1 MTISKIV
8 GVIAL
13 FLLSQFIYSQ
23 AYGQLGTGDSP
34 FERNF
39 GDLKFIN
46 AYFGTFG
53 QKIEGGTFDQKIEVS
68 PGDKNVPFTVV
79 FSNVGSQDITG
90 VRGQLQL
97 PMGFSSADGKG
108 ATIRADSGA
117 EVLGGRYFGL
127 TFYVNLDNH
136 IQIQQYPGTVK
147 VDYSRFRES
156 GQRDA
161 FFDFTFKVTGESI
174 LNLKAQDPFL
184 MSLKNNDVTVE
195 IANFGTAPLSN
206 AKVVLQNTNT
216 EVTATA
222 NPITNVESVVF
233 DQNEWD
239 IGTIDPKSSKKFSL
253 RVYVPENVRSETLRT
268 PMQITYFNAHGDRV
282 TDNRIVDFYINGLI
296 DAKIYD
302 VRVIDLSG
310 QQTIIG
316 EIINEGN
323 INALF
328 AFVTLEPLGDS
339 NIKKTTQFIDEV
351 EIDSPVPFNI
361 PVGFDGEPKYG
372 EHEIRI
378 TLRYKDD
385 LRNEHLLSHDATVFL
400 NDTSKQP
407 EPAISDYL
415 LVMVGLA
422 AAAGVGVII
431 IKKIRKKENPI
442 PS

>member
-1 MTISKIV
+1 
-8 GVIAL
+8 
-13 FLLSQFIYSQ
+13 LLGQFIYLQ
-23 AYGQLGTGDSP
+23 AYGQLGAGDSP

-39 GDLKFIN
+39 GDVKFIN

-97 PMGFSSADGKG
+97 PIGFSSADGKG
-108 ATIRADSGA
+108 AIIRADSGA

-127 TFYVNLDNH
+127 TFYVNLDKH
-136 IQIQQYPGTVK
+136 IPIQQYPGTVK
-147 VDYSRFRES
+147 VDYSRFREA
-156 GQRDA
+156 GQRNA
-161 FFDFTFKVTGESI
+161 FFDFMFKVTGESV

-184 MSLKNNDVTVE
+184 TSLKNNDVVIE
-195 IANFGTAPLSN
+195 IANLGTAPLSN
-206 AKVVLQNTNT
+206 VKVVLQNTQT
-216 EVTATA
+216 SVSATA
-222 NPITNVESVVF
+222 NPITNVENVIF

-239 IGTIDPKSSKKFSL
+239 IGTIDPSSSEKFSF
-253 RVYVPENVRSETLRT
+253 RVYVPEDIRTETLHT
-268 PMQITYFNAHGDRV
+268 PMQVTYFNAHGNQV
-282 TDNRIVDFYINGLI
+282 VDNRIVDFYINGLI

-302 VRVIDLSG
+302 VRVIELSG
-310 QQTIIG
+310 KQTIIG

-328 AFVTLEPLGDS
+328 AFITLEPLGDS

-361 PVGFDGEPKYG
+361 PVEFEGEPKYG
-372 EHEIRI
+372 EHEIRV

-385 LRNEHLLSHDATVFL
+385 LREEHFITYDTTVFL
-400 NDTSKQP
+400 TDTNKKS
-407 EPAISDYL
+407 ESAISDYIL
-415 LVMVGLA
+415 AIIGLVA
-422 AAAGVGVII
+422 AAVAGLVIR
-431 IKKIRKKENPI
+431 KKIRKKENPT
-442 PS
+442 PTQ

>member
-1 MTISKIV
+1 MKLVIFTLLTLFILGQITI
-8 GVIAL
+8 AW
-13 FLLSQFIYSQ
+13 
-23 AYGQLGTGDSP
+23 GQLGKGDSP
-34 FERNF
+34 FEREYQ
-39 GDLKFIN
+39 DLRFLD
-46 AYFGTFG
+46 AYFGTF
-53 QKIEGGTFDQKIEVS
+53 EQKIEVE

-79 FSNVGSQDITG
+79 FANIGSQDITG
-90 VRGQLQL
+90 IKGQLQL
-97 PMGFSSADGKG
+97 PLGFSPADGKG
-108 ATIRADSGA
+108 SLILADA
-117 EVLGGRYFGL
+117 ERETLLGQHFSL
-127 TFYVNLDNH
+127 TFYVNLDKNTP
-136 IQIQQYPGTVK
+136 IQKYPATVK
-147 VDYSRFRES
+147 VDYSRLRES
-156 GQRDA
+156 GQRNA
-161 FFDFTFKVTGESI
+161 FFDFTFKVTGESV

-184 MSLKNNDVTVE
+184 TSLTNNDVTVE

-239 IGTIDPKSSKKFSL
+239 IGTIDPKSSKKFSF
-253 RVYVPENVRSETLRT
+253 RIFVPENVRSETLRT
-268 PMQITYFNAHGDRV
+268 PMQITYFNAHGERV
-282 TDNRIVDFYINGLI
+282 IDNRIVDFYINGLI

-302 VRVIDLSG
+302 VRIIDLSG

-328 AFVTLEPLGDS
+328 AFVTLEPLGGS
-339 NIKKTTQFIDEV
+339 NIKKITQFIDEV

-361 PVGFDGEPKYG
+361 PVEFDGEPKYG

-385 LRNEHLLSHDATVFL
+385 LRNEHLLSHDTTVFL
-400 NDTSKQP
+400 NDISKQP

-415 LVMVGLA
+415 LVIVGLA

-431 IKKIRKKENPI
+431 SKKIRKKENPI

>member
-1 MTISKIV
+1 MITRIV
-8 GVIAL
+8 GIAAL
-13 FLLSQFIYSQ
+13 AFLGQFIGLQ

-39 GDLKFIN
+39 GDVKFLD
-46 AYFGTFG
+46 AYFGR
-53 QKIEGGTFDQKIEVS
+53 QDEKIEVT
-68 PGDKNVPFTVV
+68 PGDKNVPFTIV
-79 FSNVGSQDITG
+79 FANVGSQDITG
-90 VRGQLQL
+90 IRGQLQL
-97 PMGFSSADGKG
+97 PIGFSPADGKG
-108 ATIRADSGA
+108 ALILANSDA
-117 EVLGGRYFGL
+117 ESLAGEYFSL
-127 TFYVNLDNH
+127 TFFVNLDKN
-136 IQIQQYPGTVK
+136 IPIQQYPGTVK
-147 VDYSRFRES
+147 VDYSRLRES
-156 GQRDA
+156 GQRNA
-161 FFDFTFKVTGESI
+161 FFDFKFKVTGESI

-184 MSLKNNDVTVE
+184 TSLTNNDVIVE

-206 AKVVLQNTNT
+206 VKVVLQNTNT

-233 DQNEWD
+233 DQNKWD
-239 IGTIDPKSSKKFSL
+239 IGTVDPKSSKKFSFS
-253 RVYVPENVRSETLRT
+253 VYVPENVRSETLRT
-268 PMQITYFNAHGDRV
+268 PMQITYFNAHGDRIV
-282 TDNRIVDFYINGLI
+282 DNRIVDFYINGLI

-310 QQTIIG
+310 KQTIIG

-361 PVGFDGEPKYG
+361 PVEFDGESKYG

-385 LRNEHLLSHDATVFL
+385 LRNEHLLNHDAVIFL
-400 NDTSKQP
+400 SDTSKPP

-415 LVMVGLA
+415 LVIVGLA
-422 AAAGVGVII
+422 AAAGVGVIVS
-431 IKKIRKKENPI
+431 KKIRKKENPT